1 MRVEHRSVSG
11 PDLANKVIC
20 EFYRC
25 EMHNTCHLSVT
36 DEFLHW
42 LRLVFAQAGV
52 QLELKQI
59 PNRELKVD
67 HDRPH
72 QVLEVLMAVH
82 EVQGLKWDDGVSP
95 LLAIESLVA
104 KYAALR

>member
-1 MRVEHRSVSG
+1 MRAEHRSVSG
-11 PDLANKVIC
+11 PGIPNKVIC

-25 EMHNTCHLSVT
+25 EMHNACHLSVT
-36 DEFLHW
+36 DEFLCW
-42 LRLVFAQAGV
+42 LRLIFAQAGV

-72 QVLEVLMAVH
+72 QVLEVLTAVH
-82 EVQGLKWDDGVSP
+82 EVQGLKWEEGCSALP
-95 LLAIESLVA
+95 AIESLVA